1 MDICD
6 QVNLQEY
13 AARIQVIQKKL
24 IMEKLKQ
31 LFKGRSILSV
41 SFPVFLVLLEA
52 MLVCSSEFQSLILYF
67 LENGL

>member
-1 MDICD
+1 M
-6 QVNLQEY
+6 
-13 AARIQVIQKKL
+13 
-24 IMEKLKQ
+24 
-31 LFKGRSILSV
+31 